1 MIAAQT
7 TNLTLQSLAVDFFQ
21 KSAGSWNSQRRYYT
35 LGKDVEPQEVESILN
50 ISFLE
55 QGTPELIELAQSHEL
70 EDLSSLVCGTK
81 VTWESNYTNRPRQS
95 LHSGKAQD
103 RAVSLNRKP
112 VTGSTVFGIKG
123 NVLYRDRGFATP
135 KPIIAICSFANSETM
150 SLRTEYNANVFE
162 EEIKLVGSKY
172 RTRQTVISRAGEEI
186 TIGQYLET
194 RI

>member
-7 TNLTLQSLAVDFFQ
+7 TNLALQSLAVDFFH

-35 LGKDVEPQEVESILN
+35 LNKNVEPQEVESNLN

-55 QGTPELIELAQSHEL
+55 QGAPELIELAKSHEL
-70 EDLSSLVCGTK
+70 EDLSSLACGTK
-81 VTWESNYTNRPRQS
+81 VTWESNYTNKDR
-95 LHSGKAQD
+95 KA
-103 RAVSLNRKP
+103 

-135 KPIIAICSFANSETM
+135 KPIVAICDFPNSETM
-150 SLRTEYNANVFE
+150 KLRTEYNNNVFE

-172 RTRQTVISRAGEEI
+172 RTRQTIISRAGEEI
-186 TIGQYLET
+186 TIGQYLEK